1 MTEKQ
6 YRNQWIRWHSQY
18 EKIAYKKLLKSLR
31 EMSNK
36 IPFDYLTKE
45 NYNTLIRSS
54 FKEEQFISTYYDF
67 YKEVGIIHGK
77 RVGKQINKQI
87 KEFTVNSFL
96 GVFERELL
104 TWLYSN
110 SLSRITSVQSSLV
123 AYLQEFVADGVANN
137 LTTREISRNLQNT
150 INKRN
155 FYRWQA
161 LRIVRTETTAAAN
174 YASTVA
180 ADSSGVL
187 MDKVWISADDSR
199 TRRPP
204 KSGFNHLVM
213 NGVKVGK
220 DEQFKVPSNGGF
232 QLLDFPGDPKG
243 SAGNVINCR
252 CNSALIPRR
261 DENGR
266 LVFT

>member
-6 YRNQWIRWHSQY
+6 YRNQWIRRHSQY

-31 EMSNK
+31 EMSNN
-36 IPFDYLTKE
+36 IPFDYLTND

-54 FKEEQFISTYYDF
+54 FKEEQFISTYYSI

-77 RVGKQINKQI
+77 RVGRQINKQI
-87 KEFTVNSFL
+87 KEFTLNSFL
-96 GVFERELL
+96 GVFENDLL
-104 TWLYSN
+104 AWLYRN
-110 SLSRITSVQSSLV
+110 SLTNIRSVQDNLV
-123 AYLQEFVADGVANN
+123 AHLQEFISNGVKDN
-137 LTTREISRNLQNT
+137 LTVREISKDLQKV
-150 INKRN
+150 INKKD

-213 NGVKVGK
+213 NGVKVGV
-220 DEQFKVPSNGGF
+220 DEKFKVPFKGGV

-243 SAGNVINCR
+243 SAGNIINCR